1 MADLHTDIRFLK
13 GIGEKKAL
21 LFHKLGI
28 FTLGDCLEYFPRD
41 YEDRSHILPIREGP
55 VGENCCVRALVGSDP
70 TTRLIRR
77 GWTVTKLRAFDE
89 SGSMELTFFNQP
101 YVKDQLRQGQEY
113 VFYRPGR
120 AATCCASR

>member
-77 GWTVTKLRAFDE
+77 GLTVTKLRAFDE
-89 SGSMELTFFNQP
+89 SGSMELTFFNQSF
-101 YVKDQLRQGQEY
+101 VTLLFCD
-113 VFYRPGR
+113 V
-120 AATCCASR
+120 